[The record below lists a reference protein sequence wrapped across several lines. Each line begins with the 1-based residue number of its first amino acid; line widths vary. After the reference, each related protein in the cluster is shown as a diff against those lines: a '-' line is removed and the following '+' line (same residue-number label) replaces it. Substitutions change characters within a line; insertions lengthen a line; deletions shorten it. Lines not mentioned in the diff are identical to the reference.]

1 MASIQKRHGKWLVR
15 VRKTGFPLHSKTFLN
30 LKAAQTWAKA
40 TEVKLEQGIAQLP
53 DKTIKLADILKRYK
67 ETVTP
72 HKKSKRDETRRIEWL
87 LRDSICLCRL
97 VDLTPVVV
105 TAFKQRRL
113 PAGSRT
119 THYDMTIMRHAIE
132 VARHQWGYFMPSNP
146 FDAVKKPKLKKGRQ
160 RRLSEK
166 EYEALKIASEKS
178 HATYLLP
185 LIEFALE
192 TAMRQSEITSLQ
204 WDDVDIGLH

>member
-1 MASIQKRHGKWLVR
+1 MASIQKRNGKWLVR
-15 VRKTGFPLHSKTFLN
+15 VRKTGFPLHTKTFLN

-53 DKTIKLADILKRYK
+53 DKTIKLADILKRYN

-87 LRDSICLCRL
+87 LGDSICLCRL

-160 RRLSEK
+160 RR
-166 EYEALKIASEKS
+166 
-178 HATYLLP
+178 
-185 LIEFALE
+185 
-192 TAMRQSEITSLQ
+192 
-204 WDDVDIGLH
+204 